1 VNLNY
6 TIIEKAVKEII
17 YKVDPFIVNKINI
30 GQSENIWKSLF
41 VNIEKNHEL
50 VFMNTELSNL
60 FNEFDKNKF
69 LPHVSLIYK
78 NLSKIEKLETIQKLK
93 IKNKFEID
101 KISIIK
107 FSKNIDRWEVI
118 QTLNL

>member
-1 VNLNY
+1 M
-6 TIIEKAVKEII
+6 KEII